1 MVVGLEVFKEKFS
14 CFNGQYT
21 LIGGVACGLLMN
33 EANLKFRETKDF
45 DIVLILEA
53 LTNDFSN
60 ALWAFIKEGEYE
72 YREKSTDKPTFY
84 RFSNPKKANFP
95 KIIELFS
102 RNTTILDYPNDLNI
116 IPLHLS
122 DELSSL
128 SAILM
133 DENYYEFLLNGLFM
147 IDNIQVLGE
156 IHIIPFKAKA
166 WLDLVQRKEKG
177 MPIDSKN
184 INKHKNDIFRLS
196 QLLSENTIIVLPTDI
211 KNDMISFI
219 SSMENIDI
227 NLTDI
232 GVIGTTKNKVL
243 KLLRTI
249 YT

>member
-1 MVVGLEVFKEKFS
+1 
-14 CFNGQYT
+14 
-21 LIGGVACGLLMN
+21 
-33 EANLKFRETKDF
+33 
-45 DIVLILEA
+45 
-53 LTNDFSN
+53 
-60 ALWAFIKEGEYE
+60 
-72 YREKSTDKPTFY
+72 
-84 RFSNPKKANFP
+84 
-95 KIIELFS
+95 
-102 RNTTILDYPNDLNI
+102 
-116 IPLHLS
+116 
-122 DELSSL
+122 
-128 SAILM
+128 
-133 DENYYEFLLNGLFM
+133 M